1 MRGMVSVAAALAAT
15 EPPARTKL
23 EGDAAMDAKITPA
36 PRRKAG
42 RPPTVEDP
50 RAYILKVSAKFFS
63 ERGFEGSSLT
73 KLAAGMKMSKAFIY
87 HYFST
92 KEQLI
97 DEITL
102 DTQLRLTER
111 TRQHL
116 AETDNFA
123 EKVRLFMVAHATFLD
138 ENFHEMRAA
147 NYSFA
152 GNMSEQVAV
161 KARQNNADYLR
172 IIVDIFNAG
181 TAAGELVADNP
192 PLSAR
197 AVFSLIHSLSRWYRP
212 GSEKTAVAYANE
224 FFDILAKGILPP
236 DTQPRSGQAAR

>member
-1 MRGMVSVAAALAAT
+1 
-15 EPPARTKL
+15 
-23 EGDAAMDAKITPA
+23 MDVEVTPV
-36 PRRKAG
+36 PRRKVG

-63 ERGFEGSSLT
+63 ERGFAGSSLT

-87 HYFST
+87 HYFNT

-102 DTQLRLTER
+102 DTQMRLMER
-111 TRQHL
+111 TRQRL
-116 AETDNFA
+116 AESDSYA
-123 EKVRLFMVAHATFLD
+123 EKVRLFMVEHAAFLD

-147 NYSFA
+147 DYSFA
-152 GNMSEQVAV
+152 DNMSEWVAV
-161 KARQNNADYLR
+161 KARQNNAEYLR
-172 IIVDIFNAG
+172 IIVDVFKAG

-212 GSEKTAVAYANE
+212 GSGKPAVAYADE
-224 FFDILAKGILPP
+224 FFDIIAKGILPS
-236 DTQPRSGQAAR
+236 DTPPRGGPAPH

>member
-1 MRGMVSVAAALAAT
+1 
-15 EPPARTKL
+15 
-23 EGDAAMDAKITPA
+23 MDAKVTTA

-42 RPPTVEDP
+42 RPPTIEDP

-102 DTQLRLTER
+102 DTQVRLIER
-111 TRQHL
+111 TRERL
-116 AETDNFA
+116 AGSDSYA
-123 EKVRLFMVAHATFLD
+123 EKVRLFMVEHAEFLD

-152 GNMSEQVAV
+152 GNMSERVAV
-161 KARQNNADYLR
+161 KARQNNADYLH
-172 IIVDIFNAG
+172 ILVDVFNAG
-181 TAAGELVADNP
+181 TAAGELAADSP

-212 GSEKTAVAYANE
+212 GMEKSAGAYADD
-224 FFDILAKGILPP
+224 FFHILARGILPP
-236 DTQPRSGQAAR
+236 DTSPCDGPAER

>member
-1 MRGMVSVAAALAAT
+1 
-15 EPPARTKL
+15 
-23 EGDAAMDAKITPA
+23 MDAEVTTA
-36 PRRKAG
+36 PRRKVG

-102 DTQLRLTER
+102 DTQIRLIDR
-111 TRQHL
+111 TRRRL
-116 AETDNFA
+116 AESDSYA
-123 EKVRLFMVAHATFLD
+123 EKVRLFMVEHAEFLD

-172 IIVDIFNAG
+172 VIVDVFNAG

-212 GSEKTAVAYANE
+212 GSEKPAVVYANE
-224 FFDILAKGILPP
+224 FFGILAKGILPS
-236 DTQPRSGQAAR
+236 DTQPRNGPAAN